1 MNGIFSMML
10 EVTVVQLGVD
20 KLGVDLLQ
28 SLQLI

>member
-10 EVTVVQLGVD
+10 EVAAVQLGVD